1 MQTPEPELNPTQARL
16 AYQQVAFE
24 PEAQSIDRLLGADK
38 RSPAQID
45 QAQQLAAELI
55 QTCRANRSERS
66 LLDAFMDQFGLSTEE
81 GVALMCLAESI
92 VRIPDQETADALIV
106 DKIGDSDRWR
116 THLGESDSMLVNAST
131 WALMLTGGVV
141 EMGRPVQG
149 NFGGW
154 FGGLVNRLGEPVI
167 RQSLRYAMKLLG
179 NEFVFATSAQAAVK
193 KAQPGEL
200 YSFDML
206 GEAAR
211 TETDAQAYQASYL
224 AALDALK
231 PSKPVTD
238 CLHHSGIS
246 VKLSALYPR
255 YDSLHE
261 PQVHEHLYPRLLLL
275 AQRACVDN
283 VQLTIDAEEANRL
296 DLSVRLIERLMA
308 EPSLQDWQ
316 GLGLA
321 VQAYGKRALP
331 LIDYLAGIARQHNR
345 RLIVRL
351 VKGAYWDTEIKHAQQ
366 VGVAQYPVFTSK
378 PATDL
383 SYIACAQ
390 RLFQYAGEFYPQF
403 ATHNAY
409 TLASVMQLGE
419 GKPYELQRL
428 HGMGDLLYDT
438 AQSSIEGLAPV
449 RVYAPV
455 GPHKHL
461 MAYLIRRLLENGANS
476 SFVNR
481 FLDDAVP
488 VDRLIRNTR
497 SLVIEQP
504 SQLPLPTEMFA
515 GQRANSQGVELFDPL
530 HQAELTQGLAHW
542 QRHQWTGEQ
551 AADADAPLHLVRNP
565 ARPADV
571 VGRVAFTP
579 LSQVHTTSRIAQ
591 AAQPSWDSL
600 DAQRASVL
608 RRAAQLLEHNTHEL
622 TALLIREAG
631 KTWQDAIDE
640 IREAVDFCRYYAHQ
654 CEQHFGASQTLPGP
668 TGELNQLR
676 LHGRGVWVCISPW
689 NFPLAIFLGQVS
701 AALAA
706 GNAVLAKPAEQTPL
720 IARRAVELLRQAGV
734 PADVLHLMQGD
745 GELGAALIDTPG
757 VAGVAFT
764 GSTRV
769 AQLINQQL
777 AAKPGPIV
785 PLIAETGGLNAMIV
799 DSTAMFEQVT
809 DDVVRSAFGSAGQR
823 CSALRVLCV
832 QEDIADEL
840 LAMIGG
846 AMEALFV
853 GDPMEATT
861 DVGPIID
868 AQAATKLR
876 AHVERFVATVRATTA
891 LPEGLSGHFVAP
903 CMLEITRFAELAEE
917 QFGPILHVLRY
928 QQGELAQLLEQI
940 DAAGYG
946 LTLGIHSRNTA
957 FIEAVYRAS
966 RAGNVYINRNMTGAV
981 VGVQPFGGSGLSG
994 TGPKAGGPHYLPRFA
1009 LERTTS
1015 DNVAA
1020 IGGNLDLLTAPQRP
1034 VS

>member
-1 MQTPEPELNPTQARL
+1 MTTDTTAREI
-16 AYQQVAFE
+16 YQRVVFE
-24 PEAQSIDRLLGADK
+24 PEAESIDRLLSADK
-38 RSPAQID
+38 RSAEQIRYSQS
-45 QAQQLAAELI
+45 QASELI
-55 QTCRANRSERS
+55 EACRANRSRRS

-141 EMGRPVQG
+141 ELGRPVKG

-179 NEFVFATSAQAAVK
+179 NEFVFATSATEAVS
-193 KAQPGEL
+193 KAESGEL

-211 TETDAQAYQASYL
+211 TEADAQAYQNAYI

-231 PSKPVTD
+231 PQEPVTD
-238 CLHHSGIS
+238 CLRYSGIS

-255 YDSLHE
+255 YDTLHE
-261 PQVHEHLYPRLLLL
+261 AQVHEYLYPRLLEL
-275 AQRACVDN
+275 AQRACADN
-283 VQLTIDAEEANRL
+283 LQLTIDAEEANRL
-296 DLSVRLIERLMA
+296 DLSLRLLERLMG
-308 EPSLQDWQ
+308 EDELQHWQ

-331 LIDYLAGIARQHNR
+331 LIDYLAKLAQTHKR

-351 VKGAYWDTEIKHAQQ
+351 VKGAYWDSEIKHAQQ
-366 VGVAQYPVFTSK
+366 LGIEQYPVFTSK

-390 RLFQYAGEFYPQF
+390 RLFDHPAQFYPQF

-409 TLASVMQLGE
+409 TLAGILQLGE
-419 GKPYELQRL
+419 GKEYEFQRL
-428 HGMGDLLYDT
+428 HGMGDLLYQT
-438 AQSSIEGLAPV
+438 AQASIEGLAPV

-481 FLDDAVP
+481 FLDDAIP
-488 VDRLIRNTR
+488 VDRLVRNTR
-497 SLVIEQP
+497 SLVIEQS
-504 SQLPLPTEMFA
+504 SQITLPPELYGA
-515 GQRANSQGVELFDPL
+515 ARLNSQGVELFDPL
-530 HQAELTQGLAHW
+530 HQSALRQGLERWASHEW
-542 QRHQWTGEQ
+542 FSDGSLVAEGDVHG
-551 AADADAPLHLVRNP
+551 VRNP
-565 ARPADV
+565 GRLSER
-571 VGRVAFTP
+571 VGRAIWTP
-579 LSQVHTTSRIAQ
+579 LEQVGEALICARE
-591 AAQPSWDSL
+591 AQPSWDSL
-600 DAQRASVL
+600 DAGRAKVL
-608 RRAAQLLEHNTHEL
+608 RRCAELLEANTDEF
-622 TALLIREAG
+622 TALLVREAG

-640 IREAVDFCRYYAHQ
+640 IREAADFCRYYAQQ
-654 CEQHFGASQTLPGP
+654 CEQHFGAAQTLPGP

-720 IARRAVELLRQAGV
+720 IARRAIELLHQAGV
-734 PADVLHLMQGD
+734 PTDIVQLMQGD
-745 GELGAALIDTPG
+745 GALGAALVGADHID
-757 VAGVAFT
+757 GVAFT
-764 GSTRV
+764 GSTQV
-769 AQLINQQL
+769 AKLIHQQL
-777 AAKPGPIV
+777 ANKAGPIV

-809 DDVVRSAFGSAGQR
+809 DDVLRSAFGSAGQR

-832 QEDIADEL
+832 QDNIADDL

-846 AMEALFV
+846 AMELLVV
-853 GDPMEATT
+853 GDPMDGGT

-868 AQAATKLR
+868 AAALAGLH
-876 AHVERFVATVRATTA
+876 AHVDEFAAAQRFVA
-891 LPEGLSGHFVAP
+891 PIPHGLEGHFFP
-903 CMLEITRFAELAEE
+903 PQLLEINRFSDLAEE
-917 QFGPILHVLRY
+917 CFGPILHVLRY
-928 QQGELAQLLEQI
+928 PQDKLDELLGDI

-946 LTLGIHSRNTA
+946 LTLGIHSRNSA
-957 FIEAVYRAS
+957 FIDRVYRDS
-966 RAGNVYINRNMTGAV
+966 RAGNVYVNRNMTGAV
-981 VGVQPFGGSGLSG
+981 VGVQPFGGTGLSG
-994 TGPKAGGPHYLPRFA
+994 TGPKAGGPQYLPRFA
-1009 LERTTS
+1009 NERTTS

-1020 IGGNLDLLTAPQRP
+1020 IGGNLDLLT
-1034 VS
+1034 SS